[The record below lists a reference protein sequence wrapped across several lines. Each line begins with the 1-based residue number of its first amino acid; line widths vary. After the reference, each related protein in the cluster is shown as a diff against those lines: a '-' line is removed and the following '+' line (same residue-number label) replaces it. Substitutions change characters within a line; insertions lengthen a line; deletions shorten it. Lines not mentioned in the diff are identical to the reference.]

1 MGQVRAR
8 GRNSDRHPENRLHP
22 DTESTG
28 ATRRNCD
35 GLTDTLF
42 TDVPCFTFHSFG
54 CYPYKW

>member
-35 GLTDTLF
+35 GLTDTLLA
-42 TDVPCFTFHSFG
+42 DVSCFTFHSFG
-54 CYPYKW
+54 C